1 MGVLSG
7 NRNFEGRI
15 NPHTRANYLASPLL
29 CIAYALAGTVNIDFD
44 TDPLGK
50 RTLIIRTVCNIVI
63 SRYRWFWTAYLSEG
77 HMAVTIRYTR
87 SEKETRSTGYVQ
99 GCVF

>member
-1 MGVLSG
+1 MSKLVYCVCGHVTNGGAPPTQGDLVAVGVLSG

-44 TDPLGK
+44 TEPLGK
-50 RTLIIRTVCNIVI
+50 GLLIIRTVCNIVI
-63 SRYRWFWTAYLSEG
+63 SR
-77 HMAVTIRYTR
+77 
-87 SEKETRSTGYVQ
+87 
-99 GCVF
+99 C